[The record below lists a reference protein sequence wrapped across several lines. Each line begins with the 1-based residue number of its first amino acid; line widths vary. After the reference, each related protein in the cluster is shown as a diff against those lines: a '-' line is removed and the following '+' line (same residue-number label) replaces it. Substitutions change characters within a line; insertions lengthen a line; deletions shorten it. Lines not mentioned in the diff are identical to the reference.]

1 MILVNREKLQKD
13 IEKLLED
20 NDQLIDEQMAAWI
33 LQTIEEQDEIILI
46 INEIDTA
53 PSAEEYDEYYSKHRD

>member
-20 NDQLIDEQMAAWI
+20 NSQIIDEQLAAWI
-33 LQTIEEQDEIILI
+33 IETIEEQDEIILI
-46 INEIDTA
+46 INEV
-53 PSAEEYDEYYSKHRD
+53 